1 MCHGPLT
8 GSLQT
13 LYIFFGIAALVG
25 IVTGASLHY
34 ISGFIMSLLQLDA
47 PPEEQRGRTL
57 ASYRAEEQERWVAK
71 NPIMKLR
78 QKEEGPHRDNLRLKE
93 ESTDRNL
100 VVQDQRSGN
109 RFNTILEEEDSSDGF

>member
-1 MCHGPLT
+1 MFYGPLT

-34 ISGFIMSLLQLDA
+34 ISGFITSLLQLDA
-47 PPEEQRGRTL
+47 SAEEQRGRTL
-57 ASYRAEEQERWVAK
+57 ASYRAEEQERWDAK
-71 NPIMKLR
+71 DSIMRLR
-78 QKEEGPHRDNLRLKE
+78 QKEEGPHRDDLRLKE
-93 ESTDRNL
+93 DSMDRNSL
-100 VVQDQRSGN
+100 VQDQRSGT